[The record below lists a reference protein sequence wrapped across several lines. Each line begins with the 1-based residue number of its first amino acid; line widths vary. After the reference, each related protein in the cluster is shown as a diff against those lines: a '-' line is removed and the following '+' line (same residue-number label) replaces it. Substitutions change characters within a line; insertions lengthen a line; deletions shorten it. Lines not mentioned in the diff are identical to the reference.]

1 MLNSFDHFGNFIDD
15 VNEKYGKEYAAY
27 LFFSLLFFQNIIFS
41 QTFRFYYLLQFDVGN
56 MQAGVKV
63 AYLKDAYRLGL
74 KLDTAASNSTFL
86 AAS

>member
-1 MLNSFDHFGNFIDD
+1 MSIL
-15 VNEKYGKEYAAY
+15 
-27 LFFSLLFFQNIIFS
+27 
-41 QTFRFYYLLQFDVGN
+41 TFRFYYLLQFDVGN